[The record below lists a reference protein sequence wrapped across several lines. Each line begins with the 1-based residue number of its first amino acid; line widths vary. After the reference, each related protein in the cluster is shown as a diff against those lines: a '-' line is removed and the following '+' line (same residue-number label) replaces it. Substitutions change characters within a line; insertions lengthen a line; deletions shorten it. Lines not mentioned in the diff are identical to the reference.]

1 MALTK
6 VHNRMI
12 EDAVVNVKDYGAVG
26 DGITNDGAACQLAL
40 NSSLNVHFPEGTYL
54 ITLGQVGL
62 VPQSGTKITMD
73 EGAEIKLG
81 ADGYGFVI
89 SGSNIELINV
99 TVNGVSSI
107 YTSPSW
113 AGIFI
118 DWRTT
123 AGANVTL
130 QGCKVYNHAGG
141 GIIALASSGQASS
154 GLKIRDCF
162 INSVGTHGI
171 IAQDYI
177 SDVEIVSNEVKYTG
191 LNFNDRPGITASRY
205 GSNVIVS
212 NNIVIGSPSALGLGV
227 HGISIDGTT
236 NATCHGNVVS
246 GWLGYGIEIGG
257 VTNGSFVNNTVISN
271 AKASIAISG
280 LHNLARAIN
289 VSVIGNSC
297 YTNGNEG
304 ILAFI
309 TSGVEAFMHKNINIS
324 GNMITGTSAS
334 IGINTTLIDGLT
346 LSNNVVSDC
355 FLSGIQ
361 TLDCKKIMIN
371 GNVISG
377 NNVVSAKD
385 ASIALS
391 GSTAT
396 VTTSSAHGYS
406 NGDVITIFGA
416 NPVEYNGTF
425 TISGVTTNTF
435 DYATTSGLL
444 TPPVGDI
451 QCTASNSLSHGGVR
465 VIYSII
471 TTKQTCVFGQ
481 NIIERN
487 GFRDVYD
494 IGLNG
499 CTGFINNIL
508 YLKEA
513 NQPRAE
519 NLTSG
524 EAANI
529 RDRIGLFMKNDKVA
543 FAYNNGGTIN
553 YLTGLADGSTTT
565 WTNNSSAP

>member
-12 EDAVVNVKDYGAVG
+12 ENAVVNVKDYGAVG
-26 DGITNDGAACQLAL
+26 DGTTNDGAACQLAL
-40 NSSLNVHFPEGTYL
+40 NSSLNVHFPAGTYL
-54 ITLGQVGL
+54 ITLGAVGL

-81 ADGYGFVI
+81 ADGYGFAI

-99 TVNGVSSI
+99 TVNGVSSS
-107 YTSPSW
+107 YTSASY

-191 LNFNDRPGITASRY
+191 LNFNDRAGITASRY

-212 NNIVIGSPSALGLGV
+212 NNIVTGSASALGAGV

-280 LHNLARAIN
+280 LNGVLRNTN

-297 YTNGNEG
+297 YTNSNEG

-309 TSGVEAFMHKNINIS
+309 TSGVEAYMHQNITIS

-334 IGINTTLIDGLT
+334 IGIYTTLVDGLN

-355 FLSGIQ
+355 FLSGMQ
-361 TLDCKKIMIN
+361 AQDCKNVMIT
-371 GNVISG
+371 GNVITG
-377 NNVVSAKD
+377 NNVTSAKN

-396 VTTSSAHGYS
+396 VTSASHGYS

-416 NPVEYNGTF
+416 NPVEYNGAF

-435 DYATTSGLL
+435 AYATTAGIL

-451 QCTASNSLSHGGVR
+451 QCTASNSASHGGVR
-465 VIYSII
+465 ITYSII

-494 IGLNG
+494 ISLNG

-513 NQPRAE
+513 KQPRPE

-529 RDRIGLFMKNDKVA
+529 RDRIGLFMKNDKVT
-543 FAYNNGGTIN
+543 FSYNNAGTVN

-565 WTNNSSAP
+565 WTNNSSIP

>member
-6 VHNRMI
+6 AHNRMI
-12 EDAVVNVKDYGAVG
+12 AGAPVNVQDYGAVG
-26 DGITNDGAACQLAL
+26 DGIANDGPACQLAL
-40 NSSLNVHFPEGTYL
+40 DSSLNVFFPAGTYMH
-54 ITLGQVGL
+54 TLGAVGL
-62 VPQSGTKITMD
+62 VPQSGTRVTMD

-81 ADGYGFVI
+81 ADGSGFVI
-89 SGSNIELINV
+89 SGSNIELVNV
-99 TVNGVSSI
+99 TVNGVSAT
-107 YTSPSW
+107 YTSASY
-113 AGIFI
+113 AGIYI

-154 GLKIRDCF
+154 GLKIRDCS
-162 INSVGTHGI
+162 ITSTGTHGI

-177 SDVEIVSNEVKYTG
+177 SDVEIVSNDVKYTG
-191 LNFNDRPGITASRY
+191 LNYDDRPGITASRY

-212 NNIVIGSPSALGLGV
+212 NNIVTGSASALGVGV

-271 AKASIAISG
+271 AKASIALSG
-280 LHNLARAIN
+280 LNGVLRNTN

-297 YTNGNEG
+297 YTNGDSG

-309 TSGVEAFMHKNINIS
+309 TSGVEAYMHQNITIS
-324 GNMITGTSAS
+324 GNMITGTSTS
-334 IGINTTLIDGLT
+334 IGIYTTLVDGLN

-355 FLSGIQ
+355 FWSGMQ
-361 TLDCKKIMIN
+361 AQDCKNVMIT
-371 GNVISG
+371 GNVITG
-377 NNVVSAKD
+377 NNVTLAKN

-396 VTTSSAHGYS
+396 VTSTSHGYS

-416 NPVEYNGTF
+416 NPVEYNGAF

-435 DYATTSGLL
+435 AYTTTAGIL
-444 TPPVGDI
+444 TPPVGTI
-451 QCTASNSLSHGGVR
+451 QCTASNSASHGGVK
-465 VIYSII
+465 VVYSII
-471 TTKQTCVFGQ
+471 TTKQICVFGQ

-494 IGLNG
+494 ISLNG

-513 NQPRAE
+513 KQPRPE

-524 EAANI
+524 EAPNI
-529 RDRIGLFMKNDKVA
+529 RDRIGLFMKNDKVT
-543 FAYNNGGTIN
+543 FSYNNAGTVN

-565 WTNNSSAP
+565 WTNNSSIP